1 MLNFGGVNPQKQPE
15 GSSLHHQGKM
25 PSAPDGVQQKLQQW
39 HEAPHH
45 ELGQSGA
52 KVFFRRFFPCN
63 YWICLMVGVQE
74 VGGSWNVNG
83 NCLTFCFVGTSLSKQ
98 MR

>member
-1 MLNFGGVNPQKQPE
+1 MLSSNHHFLGAMLNFGWVNPQTTR

-52 KVFFRRFFPCN
+52 KGFFPDDFPCN
-63 YWICLMVGVQE
+63 YWICLMVGAQGS
-74 VGGSWNVNG
+74 GGKLK
-83 NCLTFCFVGTSLSKQ
+83 C
-98 MR
+98 